1 MTVQIVLDKKTIE
14 DYLKNAVKQE
24 PKIMVA
30 LLVDKV
36 FVHCGHIEL
45 IPHYADKPI
54 KPKPRNDQDTENPE
68 SESLRGFLIFTA
80 MT

>member
-1 MTVQIVLDKKTIE
+1 MLDKKAIE

-24 PKIMVA
+24 TKIMVD

-45 IPHYADKPI
+45 ILHYADKPI
-54 KPKPRNDQDTENPE
+54 KPKPRNGQETENPE
-68 SESLRGFLIFTA
+68 GESLRGFLIFTA